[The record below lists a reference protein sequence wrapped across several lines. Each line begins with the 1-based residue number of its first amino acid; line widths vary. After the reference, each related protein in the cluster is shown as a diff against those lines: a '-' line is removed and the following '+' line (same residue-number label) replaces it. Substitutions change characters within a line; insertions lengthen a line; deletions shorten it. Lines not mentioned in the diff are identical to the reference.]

1 MPERSGND
9 ANLTLPERSGNP
21 SPPLG
26 ERLDFTP
33 VTSRT
38 VTLLDVARAAGVS
51 KSTVSDA
58 LQGSGR
64 VAEATRDRVR
74 AVAEELGYRPNS
86 AARRLRRASTGAV
99 GLHLPA
105 TATRLDY
112 YMNLAF
118 GAVERAQEDGLDMV
132 LLAPSGAAGGRIASR
147 VDGLLVIDPEPGD
160 SAVPG
165 LLDAGVPV
173 VTGERYLGPAT
184 GPSGAVVC
192 DNAASLTALLDHV
205 TERGARR
212 PALLAPSGSSA
223 WATALRATA
232 GSWGRAHGVA
242 VTLRTVPFAATPAEA
257 EAATLALLAAD
268 PAVDAVI
275 CAPDGSAPGVLRAAT
290 ALGRKVGASGTSDTS
305 GATNASGS
313 SGATSTSGA
322 IDGNGRTGEG
332 DRTEHDRSEGDRTE
346 RGGPGSP
353 GGTDAAVG
361 PVGAGLL
368 VASCVDGTATRGA
381 EPPVTAVDLRPAAYG
396 RACAELLCDIL
407 AGRAAPDTV
416 RRHSW
421 SLETRASTRP
431 PG

>member
-1 MPERSGND
+1 M
-9 ANLTLPERSGNP
+9 
-21 SPPLG
+21 
-26 ERLDFTP
+26 
-33 VTSRT
+33 TSRT
-38 VTLLDVARAAGVS
+38 VTLLDVARTAGVS
-51 KSTVSDA
+51 KSTASDA

-64 VAEATRDRVR
+64 VAEATRERVR
-74 AVAEELGYRPNS
+74 TVAAELGYRPNS

-105 TATRLDY
+105 TASRLDY

-118 GAVERAQEDGLDMV
+118 GVVERAQEDGLDVV

-147 VDGLLVIDPEPGD
+147 VDGLLLIDPEVGD

-184 GPSGAVVC
+184 GPSAAVVC

-212 PALLAPSGSSA
+212 PALLAPAGSSA

-232 GSWGRAHGVA
+232 RSWGRAHGAEV
-242 VTLRTVPFAATPAEA
+242 VLRTVPFAAAPGEA
-257 EAATLALLAAD
+257 EAAVRELLTAH

-275 CAPDGSAPGVLRAAT
+275 TAPDGSAPGVLRAAA
-290 ALGRKVGASGTSDTS
+290 ALGRTTGRLGAPAPTPGTGSDPVPRRADG
-305 GATNASGS
+305 GA
-313 SGATSTSGA
+313 
-322 IDGNGRTGEG
+322 
-332 DRTEHDRSEGDRTE
+332 
-346 RGGPGSP
+346 P
-353 GGTDAAVG
+353 
-361 PVGAGLL
+361 GLL

-407 AGRAAPDTV
+407 ADRAAPDTV
-416 RRHSW
+416 RRHAW
-421 SLETRASTRP
+421 SLETRASTGLP
-431 PG
+431 D

>member
-1 MPERSGND
+1 M
-9 ANLTLPERSGNP
+9 
-21 SPPLG
+21 
-26 ERLDFTP
+26 
-33 VTSRT
+33 TSRT

-74 AVAEELGYRPNS
+74 AVAEQLGYRPNS

-132 LLAPSGAAGGRIASR
+132 LLAPSAAAGGRIASR
-147 VDGLLVIDPEPGD
+147 VDGLLVIDPEAGD

-165 LLDAGVPV
+165 LLEAGVPV

-205 TERGARR
+205 TEHGARR

-242 VTLRTVPFAATPAEA
+242 VTLRTVPFAATPAEV
-257 EAATLALLAAD
+257 EAATRELLAAD

-275 CAPDGSAPGVLRAAT
+275 CAPDGSAPGVLRAAA
-290 ALGRKVGASGTSDTS
+290 ALGRKVGGSGGTYPGAAPTGTHRGGVLDGNDPSGTPTGTHPS
-305 GATNASGS
+305 GVPATNDP
-313 SGATSTSGA
+313 GA
-322 IDGNGRTGEG
+322 
-332 DRTEHDRSEGDRTE
+332 
-346 RGGPGSP
+346 PP
-353 GGTDAAVG
+353 GG
-361 PVGAGLL
+361 GLL

-381 EPPVTAVDLRPAAYG
+381 QPPVTAVDLRPAAYG

-407 AGRAAPDTV
+407 GGRAAPDTV
-416 RRHSW
+416 RLHAW
-421 SLETRASTRP
+421 TLETRASTAST
-431 PG
+431 G

>member
-1 MPERSGND
+1 M
-9 ANLTLPERSGNP
+9 
-21 SPPLG
+21 
-26 ERLDFTP
+26 
-33 VTSRT
+33 TSRT

-64 VAEATRDRVR
+64 VAGATRDRVR

-99 GLHLPA
+99 GLHLPG

-118 GAVERAQEDGLDMV
+118 GAVERAQEDGLDVV
-132 LLAPSGAAGGRIASR
+132 LLAPSGATGGRIASR
-147 VDGLLVIDPEPGD
+147 VDGLLVIDPEVGD

-173 VTGERYLGPAT
+173 VTGERYLGPAA

-232 GSWGRAHGVA
+232 RSWGLAHGVEVA
-242 VTLRTVPFAATPAEA
+242 LRTVPFAATPGEA
-257 EAATLALLAAD
+257 EETTRALLAAD

-275 CAPDGSAPGVLRAAT
+275 CAPDGSAPGVLRAAA
-290 ALGRKVGASGTSDTS
+290 ALGREVGGT
-305 GATNASGS
+305 GAAH
-313 SGATSTSGA
+313 
-322 IDGNGRTGEG
+322 R
-332 DRTEHDRSEGDRTE
+332 
-346 RGGPGSP
+346 RGGG
-353 GGTDAAVG
+353 
-361 PVGAGLL
+361 GLL
-368 VASCVDGTATRGA
+368 VASCVDGTATRSA
-381 EPPVTAVDLRPAAYG
+381 QPPVTAVDLRPAAYG

-407 AGRAAPDTV
+407 ADRAAPDTV
-416 RRHSW
+416 RRHAW
-421 SLETRASTRP
+421 SLETRASTG

>member
-1 MPERSGND
+1 M
-9 ANLTLPERSGNP
+9 
-21 SPPLG
+21 
-26 ERLDFTP
+26 
-33 VTSRT
+33 TSRT

-147 VDGLLVIDPEPGD
+147 VDGLLVIDPEAGD

-173 VTGERYLGPAT
+173 VTGERYLGPSA
-184 GPSGAVVC
+184 GPSAAVVC
-192 DNAASLTALLDHV
+192 DNAASLTALLDHA

-212 PALLAPSGSSA
+212 PAVLAPSGSSA

-232 GSWGRAHGVA
+232 RSWGLAHGVEVA
-242 VTLRTVPFAATPAEA
+242 LRTVPFAATPAEA
-257 EAATLALLAAD
+257 EETTRALLTAD

-275 CAPDGSAPGVLRAAT
+275 CAPDGSAPGVLRAA
-290 ALGRKVGASGTSDTS
+290 AVLGREIGTTGGGAAAAAGPPE
-305 GATNASGS
+305 NARP
-313 SGATSTSGA
+313 A
-322 IDGNGRTGEG
+322 
-332 DRTEHDRSEGDRTE
+332 
-346 RGGPGSP
+346 GP
-353 GGTDAAVG
+353 
-361 PVGAGLL
+361 GLL
-368 VASCVDGTATRGA
+368 VAACVDGPATRGA
-381 EPPVTAVDLRPAAYG
+381 VPPVTAVDLRPAAYG

-407 AGRAAPDTV
+407 ADRAAPDTV
-416 RRHSW
+416 RRHAW
-421 SLETRASTRP
+421 SLETRASTGS

>member
-1 MPERSGND
+1 M
-9 ANLTLPERSGNP
+9 
-21 SPPLG
+21 
-26 ERLDFTP
+26 
-33 VTSRT
+33 TSRT

-242 VTLRTVPFAATPAEA
+242 VTVRTVPFAATPAEA

-290 ALGRKVGASGTSDTS
+290 ALGRKVGASSPSGAC

-313 SGATSTSGA
+313 SSATSTSGA

-332 DRTEHDRSEGDRTE
+332 NRTEYDRSEGDRSEGDRSEGDRTE
-346 RGGPGSP
+346 HGGPGKPDSP
-353 GGTDAAVG
+353 GGPDVATGPAAT
-361 PVGAGLL
+361 GLL

-421 SLETRASTRP
+421 SLETRASTGS

>member
-1 MPERSGND
+1 M
-9 ANLTLPERSGNP
+9 
-21 SPPLG
+21 
-26 ERLDFTP
+26 
-33 VTSRT
+33 TSRT

-74 AVAEELGYRPNS
+74 AVAQQLGYHPNS

-147 VDGLLVIDPEPGD
+147 VDGLLLIDPEPGD

-232 GSWGRAHGVA
+232 KSWGRAHGVA

-257 EAATLALLAAD
+257 EAATRALLAAD

-275 CAPDGSAPGVLRAAT
+275 CAPDGSAPGVLRAAA
-290 ALGRKVGASGTSDTS
+290 ALGRKVGTSSATTASGTSSAPTATTASSATGTS
-305 GATNASGS
+305 RETGTGRAS
-313 SGATSTSGA
+313 
-322 IDGNGRTGEG
+322 DGTGRTHEADQTEG
-332 DRTEHDRSEGDRTE
+332 SRTEGSRSEGSEFGR
-346 RGGPGSP
+346 PGR
-353 GGTDAAVG
+353 TDAAAG

-368 VASCVDGTATRGA
+368 VASCVDGTAVRSA
-381 EPPVTAVDLRPAAYG
+381 EPPVTAVDLHPAAYG

-421 SLETRASTRP
+421 SLETRASTGP

>member
-1 MPERSGND
+1 M
-9 ANLTLPERSGNP
+9 
-21 SPPLG
+21 
-26 ERLDFTP
+26 TP
-33 VTSRT
+33 RT

-64 VAEATRDRVR
+64 VAESTRDRVR

-118 GAVERAQEDGLDMV
+118 GAVERAQEDGLDMM
-132 LLAPSGAAGGRIASR
+132 LLGPSGAAGGRIASR
-147 VDGLLVIDPEPGD
+147 VDGLLVIDPESGD

-173 VTGERYLGPAT
+173 VTGERYLGPAG

-212 PALLAPSGSSA
+212 PAVLAPSGSSA

-232 GSWGRAHGVA
+232 GSWGRARGVP

-257 EAATLALLAAD
+257 EAATRELLAAD

-275 CAPDGSAPGVLRAAT
+275 CAPDGSAPGVLRAAA
-290 ALGRKVGASGTSDTS
+290 ALGRPVGGSDGSGGGSGIGGSCGSGEGAVHQADES
-305 GATNASGS
+305 RGSGSRSGNGNGSCGEGAGPGGGGATADGS
-313 SGATSTSGA
+313 SGAPL
-322 IDGNGRTGEG
+322 I
-332 DRTEHDRSEGDRTE
+332 
-346 RGGPGSP
+346 
-353 GGTDAAVG
+353 
-361 PVGAGLL
+361 

-396 RACAELLCDIL
+396 RACAALLCDIL
-407 AGRAAPDTV
+407 AGRTAPDTV
-416 RRHSW
+416 RGHAW
-421 SLETRASTRP
+421 SLEIRASTGP
-431 PG
+431 SAAPAGP

>member
-1 MPERSGND
+1 M
-9 ANLTLPERSGNP
+9 
-21 SPPLG
+21 
-26 ERLDFTP
+26 
-33 VTSRT
+33 TSRT

-86 AARRLRRASTGAV
+86 AARRLRRSSTGAI
-99 GLHLPA
+99 GLHLPQ

-118 GAVERAQEDGLDMV
+118 GAVARAQEEGFDVV
-132 LLAPSGAAGGRIASR
+132 LLAPEGAAGGPVASR
-147 VDGLLVIDPEPGD
+147 VDGLLVIDPEVGD

-173 VTGERYLGPAT
+173 VTGERYLGPSAAPT
-184 GPSGAVVC
+184 GAVVC

-212 PALLAPSGSSA
+212 PAVLAPAGTSA
-223 WATALRATA
+223 WATALRTTA
-232 GSWGRAHGVA
+232 ASWGQEHGVDVA
-242 VTLRTVPFAATPAEA
+242 LRTVPFAATPGEA
-257 EAATLALLAAD
+257 EETTLALLRAD
-268 PAVDAVI
+268 PTVDAVI
-275 CAPDGSAPGVLRAAT
+275 CAPDGAAPGVLRAAA
-290 ALGRKVGASGTSDTS
+290 ALGRRVGGASARPGGDASVHTA
-305 GATNASGS
+305 GAASARTVGGPS
-313 SGATSTSGA
+313 ARTVGATSARTSDSASGHAAGTGDGTGA
-322 IDGNGRTGEG
+322 HPRT
-332 DRTEHDRSEGDRTE
+332 
-346 RGGPGSP
+346 P
-353 GGTDAAVG
+353 
-361 PVGAGLL
+361 LL
-368 VASCVDGTATRGA
+368 VASCVDGTATRSA

-416 RRHSW
+416 RGHAW
-421 SLETRASTRP
+421 ALETRPSTVTP
-431 PG
+431 T

>member
-1 MPERSGND
+1 M
-9 ANLTLPERSGNP
+9 
-21 SPPLG
+21 
-26 ERLDFTP
+26 
-33 VTSRT
+33 TSRT

-257 EAATLALLAAD
+257 EAATRALLAAD

-290 ALGRKVGASGTSDTS
+290 ALGRKVGATSASSACGTTSASSASEASGTS
-305 GATNASGS
+305 G
-313 SGATSTSGA
+313 
-322 IDGNGRTGEG
+322 GNGRNSEG
-332 DRTEHDRSEGDRTE
+332 GRSESA
-346 RGGPGSP
+346 GPGRP
-353 GGTDAAVG
+353 GGAAAAVG
-361 PVGAGLL
+361 PMSAGLL

-407 AGRAAPDTV
+407 ADRAAPDTV

-421 SLETRASTRP
+421 SLETRASTGS

>member
-1 MPERSGND
+1 M
-9 ANLTLPERSGNP
+9 
-21 SPPLG
+21 
-26 ERLDFTP
+26 
-33 VTSRT
+33 TSRT

-64 VAEATRDRVR
+64 VAGATRDRVR

-132 LLAPSGAAGGRIASR
+132 LLAPSGASGGRIASR
-147 VDGLLVIDPEPGD
+147 VDGLLVIDPEAGD

-173 VTGERYLGPAT
+173 VTGERYLGPAAA
-184 GPSGAVVC
+184 PSGAVVC

-205 TERGARR
+205 AERGARR
-212 PALLAPSGSSA
+212 PAVLAPSGSSA

-232 GSWGRAHGVA
+232 RSWGLAHGVEMA
-242 VTLRTVPFAATPAEA
+242 LRTVPFAATPAEA
-257 EAATLALLAAD
+257 EETTRALLTAD

-275 CAPDGSAPGVLRAAT
+275 CAPDGSTPGVLRAAA
-290 ALGRKVGASGTSDTS
+290 ALGREVGDSEKAGGSGK
-305 GATNASGS
+305 SGS
-313 SGATSTSGA
+313 
-322 IDGNGRTGEG
+322 
-332 DRTEHDRSEGDRTE
+332 
-346 RGGPGSP
+346 
-353 GGTDAAVG
+353 
-361 PVGAGLL
+361 GLL
-368 VASCVDGTATRGA
+368 VAACVDGPTTRNA

-407 AGRAAPDTV
+407 ADRAAPDTV
-416 RRHSW
+416 RRHAW
-421 SLETRASTRP
+421 SLETRASTGP
-431 PG
+431 A

>member
-1 MPERSGND
+1 M
-9 ANLTLPERSGNP
+9 
-21 SPPLG
+21 
-26 ERLDFTP
+26 
-33 VTSRT
+33 TSRT

-132 LLAPSGAAGGRIASR
+132 LLAPSGASGGRIASR
-147 VDGLLVIDPEPGD
+147 VDGLLVIDPEAGD
-160 SAVPG
+160 STVPG

-173 VTGERYLGPAT
+173 VTGERYLGPAP

-205 TERGARR
+205 TGRGARR
-212 PALLAPSGSSA
+212 PAVLAPSGSSA

-232 GSWGRAHGVA
+232 RSWGLAHGVEVA
-242 VTLRTVPFAATPAEA
+242 LRTVPFAATPAEA
-257 EAATLALLAAD
+257 EETTRALLTAD

-275 CAPDGSAPGVLRAAT
+275 CAPDGSAPGVLRAAA
-290 ALGRKVGASGTSDTS
+290 ALGREVGGSRK
-305 GATNASGS
+305 SGS
-313 SGATSTSGA
+313 
-322 IDGNGRTGEG
+322 
-332 DRTEHDRSEGDRTE
+332 
-346 RGGPGSP
+346 
-353 GGTDAAVG
+353 
-361 PVGAGLL
+361 GLL
-368 VASCVDGTATRGA
+368 VAACVDGPATRGSA
-381 EPPVTAVDLRPAAYG
+381 PPVTAVDLRPAAYG

-407 AGRAAPDTV
+407 ADRAAPDTV
-416 RRHSW
+416 RRHAW
-421 SLETRASTRP
+421 SLETRASTGP
-431 PG
+431 A

>member
-1 MPERSGND
+1 M
-9 ANLTLPERSGNP
+9 
-21 SPPLG
+21 
-26 ERLDFTP
+26 
-33 VTSRT
+33 TSRT

-257 EAATLALLAAD
+257 EAATRALLAAD

-290 ALGRKVGASGTSDTS
+290 ALGRKVGATSASEAS
-305 GATNASGS
+305 GASSACGTTSATSASG
-313 SGATSTSGA
+313 
-322 IDGNGRTGEG
+322 GNGRNGEG
-332 DRTEHDRSEGDRTE
+332 ARSESGRSE
-346 RGGPGSP
+346 SAGPGRP
-353 GGTDAAVG
+353 GGAAAAVG
-361 PVGAGLL
+361 PMSGGLL

-407 AGRAAPDTV
+407 ADRAAPDTV

-421 SLETRASTRP
+421 SLETRASTGS

>member
-1 MPERSGND
+1 M
-9 ANLTLPERSGNP
+9 
-21 SPPLG
+21 
-26 ERLDFTP
+26 
-33 VTSRT
+33 TSRT

-118 GAVERAQEDGLDMV
+118 GAVERAQEDGLDMM
-132 LLAPSGAAGGRIASR
+132 LLGPSGAAGGRIASR
-147 VDGLLVIDPEPGD
+147 VDGLLLIDPESGD

-173 VTGERYLGPAT
+173 VTGERYLGPAG

-212 PALLAPSGSSA
+212 PAVLAPSGSSA

-232 GSWGRAHGVA
+232 GSWGRARGVP

-257 EAATLALLAAD
+257 EAATRELLAAD

-275 CAPDGSAPGVLRAAT
+275 CAPDGSAPGVLRAAA
-290 ALGRKVGASGTSDTS
+290 ALGRPVGRSDGASGSDGSDGGSGRGGSGEGAVHTADES
-305 GATNASGS
+305 RGSRSGNGSGHGGEGAGPGGGGATADGS
-313 SGATSTSGA
+313 SGA
-322 IDGNGRTGEG
+322 
-332 DRTEHDRSEGDRTE
+332 
-346 RGGPGSP
+346 P
-353 GGTDAAVG
+353 
-361 PVGAGLL
+361 LL

-396 RACAELLCDIL
+396 RACAALLCDIL
-407 AGRAAPDTV
+407 AGRTAPDTV
-416 RRHSW
+416 RDHAW
-421 SLETRASTRP
+421 SLEIRASTGP
-431 PG
+431 SAAPAGP

>member
-1 MPERSGND
+1 M
-9 ANLTLPERSGNP
+9 
-21 SPPLG
+21 
-26 ERLDFTP
+26 
-33 VTSRT
+33 TSRT

-74 AVAEELGYRPNS
+74 AVARELGYRPNS

-99 GLHLPA
+99 GLYLPQ

-118 GAVERAQEDGLDMV
+118 GAVARAQEEGLDVV
-132 LLAPSGAAGGRIASR
+132 LLAPAGAASGPVGSR
-147 VDGLLVIDPEPGD
+147 VDGLLLIDPEVGD

-173 VTGERYLGPAT
+173 VTGERYLGPAA

-205 TERGARR
+205 TGRGARR
-212 PALLAPSGSSA
+212 PAVLAPAGTSA

-232 GSWGRAHGVA
+232 ASWGRAHGVEVA
-242 VTLRTVPFAATPAEA
+242 LRTVPFAATPGEA
-257 EAATLALLAAD
+257 EEATRALLSAD

-275 CAPDGSAPGVLRAAT
+275 CAPDGSAPGVLRAAA
-290 ALGRKVGASGTSDTS
+290 ALGREVGGRHGTDGTDGGSGDSSGTGDGGRLG
-305 GATNASGS
+305 GA
-313 SGATSTSGA
+313 
-322 IDGNGRTGEG
+322 
-332 DRTEHDRSEGDRTE
+332 
-346 RGGPGSP
+346 P
-353 GGTDAAVG
+353 
-361 PVGAGLL
+361 LL
-368 VASCVDGTATRGA
+368 VASCVDGTATRSS

-407 AGRAAPDTV
+407 ADRAAPDTV
-416 RRHSW
+416 RDHAW
-421 SLETRASTRP
+421 SLETRASTTP
-431 PG
+431 A

>member
-1 MPERSGND
+1 M
-9 ANLTLPERSGNP
+9 
-21 SPPLG
+21 
-26 ERLDFTP
+26 
-33 VTSRT
+33 TSRT

-74 AVAEELGYRPNS
+74 AVAQELGYRPNS

-147 VDGLLVIDPEPGD
+147 VDGLLVIDPEAGD

-184 GPSGAVVC
+184 GPSAAVVC

-212 PALLAPSGSSA
+212 PAVLAPSGSSA

-232 GSWGRAHGVA
+232 RSWGLAHGVA
-242 VTLRTVPFAATPAEA
+242 VVLRTVPFAATPAET
-257 EAATLALLAAD
+257 EETTRALLTAD

-275 CAPDGSAPGVLRAAT
+275 CAPDGSAPGVLRAAA
-290 ALGRKVGASGTSDTS
+290 ALGRKVGTAGGG
-305 GATNASGS
+305 GA
-313 SGATSTSGA
+313 AT
-322 IDGNGRTGEG
+322 
-332 DRTEHDRSEGDRTE
+332 
-346 RGGPGSP
+346 GPP
-353 GGTDAAVG
+353 EIARPAG
-361 PVGAGLL
+361 PGLL
-368 VASCVDGTATRGA
+368 VAACVDGPATRGT

-407 AGRAAPDTV
+407 ADRAAPDTV
-416 RRHSW
+416 RRHAW
-421 SLETRASTRP
+421 SLETRASTGS

>member
-1 MPERSGND
+1 M
-9 ANLTLPERSGNP
+9 
-21 SPPLG
+21 
-26 ERLDFTP
+26 
-33 VTSRT
+33 TSRT

-257 EAATLALLAAD
+257 EAATRALLAAD

-275 CAPDGSAPGVLRAAT
+275 CAPDGSAPGVLRAAA
-290 ALGRKVGASGTSDTS
+290 ALGRKVGASSACGTTSAS
-305 GATNASGS
+305 GANRAS
-313 SGATSTSGA
+313 
-322 IDGNGRTGEG
+322 DGNGRTGEG
-332 DRTEHDRSEGDRTE
+332 GRSEG
-346 RGGPGSP
+346 GGPGRP
-353 GGTDAAVG
+353 GGTDAAAG

-407 AGRAAPDTV
+407 ADRAAPDTV

-421 SLETRASTRP
+421 SLETRASTGS

>member
-1 MPERSGND
+1 M
-9 ANLTLPERSGNP
+9 
-21 SPPLG
+21 
-26 ERLDFTP
+26 
-33 VTSRT
+33 TSRT

-99 GLHLPA
+99 GLRLPA

-257 EAATLALLAAD
+257 EAATRAMLAAD

-275 CAPDGSAPGVLRAAT
+275 CAPDGSAPGVLRAAA
-290 ALGRKVGASGTSDTS
+290 ALGRKVGAISAGGTSSAHGASRASSAHEAS
-305 GATNASGS
+305 GAS
-313 SGATSTSGA
+313 
-322 IDGNGRTGEG
+322 DGNGRTGEG
-332 DRTEHDRSEGDRTE
+332 GRSEG
-346 RGGPGSP
+346 GGPGRP
-353 GGTDAAVG
+353 GGTGAAVG
-361 PVGAGLL
+361 RVGAGLL

-381 EPPVTAVDLRPAAYG
+381 EPPVTAVDLHPAAYG

-407 AGRAAPDTV
+407 ADRAAPDTV

-421 SLETRASTRP
+421 SLETRTSTGS

>member
-1 MPERSGND
+1 M
-9 ANLTLPERSGNP
+9 
-21 SPPLG
+21 
-26 ERLDFTP
+26 
-33 VTSRT
+33 TSRT

-64 VAEATRDRVR
+64 VADATRDRVR

-147 VDGLLVIDPEPGD
+147 VDGLLVIDPEAGD

-173 VTGERYLGPAT
+173 VTGERYLGPAA
-184 GPSGAVVC
+184 GPSAAVVC

-212 PALLAPSGSSA
+212 PAVLAPSGSSA

-232 GSWGRAHGVA
+232 RSWGRAHGVEVA
-242 VTLRTVPFAATPAEA
+242 LRTVPFAATPAEA
-257 EAATLALLAAD
+257 EETTRALLTAD

-275 CAPDGSAPGVLRAAT
+275 CAPDGSAPGVLRAAA
-290 ALGRKVGASGTSDTS
+290 ALGREAGRGVGLEAGLEV
-305 GATNASGS
+305 
-313 SGATSTSGA
+313 
-322 IDGNGRTGEG
+322 GRTG
-332 DRTEHDRSEGDRTE
+332 
-346 RGGPGSP
+346 GS
-353 GGTDAAVG
+353 GTT
-361 PVGAGLL
+361 GAGLL
-368 VASCVDGTATRGA
+368 VASCVDGPATRNA

-407 AGRAAPDTV
+407 ADRAAPDTV
-416 RRHSW
+416 RRHAW
-421 SLETRASTRP
+421 SLETRASTGP
-431 PG
+431 A

>member
-1 MPERSGND
+1 M
-9 ANLTLPERSGNP
+9 
-21 SPPLG
+21 
-26 ERLDFTP
+26 
-33 VTSRT
+33 TSRT

-132 LLAPSGAAGGRIASR
+132 LLARSGAAGGRIGSR
-147 VDGLLVIDPEPGD
+147 VDGLLVIDPEAGD

-165 LLDAGVPV
+165 LLDVGVPV
-173 VTGERYLGPAT
+173 VTGERYLGPAP
-184 GPSGAVVC
+184 GPSAAVVC

-232 GSWGRAHGVA
+232 RSWGLAHGVEVA
-242 VTLRTVPFAATPAEA
+242 LRTVPFAATPAEA
-257 EAATLALLAAD
+257 EETTRALLTAD

-275 CAPDGSAPGVLRAAT
+275 CAPDGSATGVLRAAA
-290 ALGRKVGASGTSDTS
+290 ALGRTVGHEAGRPDGSGRADGGRAGS
-305 GATNASGS
+305 G
-313 SGATSTSGA
+313 GA
-322 IDGNGRTGEG
+322 
-332 DRTEHDRSEGDRTE
+332 
-346 RGGPGSP
+346 
-353 GGTDAAVG
+353 
-361 PVGAGLL
+361 GAGLL
-368 VASCVDGTATRGA
+368 VAACVDGPATRNA

-407 AGRAAPDTV
+407 ADRAAPDTV
-416 RRHSW
+416 RRHAW
-421 SLETRASTRP
+421 SLETRASTGP
-431 PG
+431 A

>member
-1 MPERSGND
+1 M
-9 ANLTLPERSGNP
+9 
-21 SPPLG
+21 
-26 ERLDFTP
+26 
-33 VTSRT
+33 TSRT

-74 AVAEELGYRPNS
+74 AVAEQLGYRPNS

-99 GLHLPA
+99 GLLHLPA

-132 LLAPSGAAGGRIASR
+132 LLAPSAAAGGRIASR
-147 VDGLLVIDPEPGD
+147 VDGLLVIDPEAGD

-165 LLDAGVPV
+165 LLEAGVPV
-173 VTGERYLGPAT
+173 VTGERYLGPVT
-184 GPSGAVVC
+184 GPSGAVIC

-205 TERGARR
+205 TEHGARR

-257 EAATLALLAAD
+257 EAATRELLAAEP

-275 CAPDGSAPGVLRAAT
+275 CAPDGSAPGVLRAVA
-290 ALGRKVGASGTSDTS
+290 ALGRKVGGSGGTYPG
-305 GATNASGS
+305 GAPTGTHR
-313 SGATSTSGA
+313 GGVPDGTHRGGVP
-322 IDGNGRTGEG
+322 DGN
-332 DRTEHDRSEGDRTE
+332 D
-346 RGGPGSP
+346 P
-353 GGTDAAVG
+353 GGTPTG
-361 PVGAGLL
+361 THPSGASDGNDPSAPLRGGLL
-368 VASCVDGTATRGA
+368 VASCVDGTTTRGA
-381 EPPVTAVDLRPAAYG
+381 QPPVTAVDLRPAAYG

-407 AGRAAPDTV
+407 GGRAAPDTV
-416 RRHSW
+416 RLHAW
-421 SLETRASTRP
+421 TLETRASTAP
-431 PG
+431 TV

>member
-1 MPERSGND
+1 M
-9 ANLTLPERSGNP
+9 
-21 SPPLG
+21 
-26 ERLDFTP
+26 
-33 VTSRT
+33 TSRT

-74 AVAEELGYRPNS
+74 AVAEQLGYRPNS

-132 LLAPSGAAGGRIASR
+132 LLAPSAAAGGRIASR
-147 VDGLLVIDPEPGD
+147 VDGLLVIDPEAGD

-165 LLDAGVPV
+165 LLEAGVPV

-205 TERGARR
+205 TEHGARR

-257 EAATLALLAAD
+257 EAATRELLAAE

-275 CAPDGSAPGVLRAAT
+275 CAPDGSAPGVLRAAA
-290 ALGRKVGASGTSDTS
+290 ALGRKVGGSGGTYPGAAPTGTHRGGVLDGNDPSGTPTGAHPS
-305 GATNASGS
+305 GTPTGTHPSGVPATNDP
-313 SGATSTSGA
+313 GA
-322 IDGNGRTGEG
+322 
-332 DRTEHDRSEGDRTE
+332 
-346 RGGPGSP
+346 PP
-353 GGTDAAVG
+353 GG
-361 PVGAGLL
+361 GLL

-381 EPPVTAVDLRPAAYG
+381 QPPVTAVDLRPAAYG

-407 AGRAAPDTV
+407 GGRAAPDTV
-416 RRHSW
+416 RLHAW
-421 SLETRASTRP
+421 TLETRASTAST
-431 PG
+431 G

>member
-1 MPERSGND
+1 MPLR
-9 ANLTLPERSGNP
+9 R
-21 SPPLG
+21 
-26 ERLDFTP
+26 RLDFTP

-147 VDGLLVIDPEPGD
+147 VDGLLVIDPEAGD

-173 VTGERYLGPAT
+173 VTGERYLGPSA
-184 GPSGAVVC
+184 GPSAAVVC

-212 PALLAPSGSSA
+212 PAVLAPSGSSA

-232 GSWGRAHGVA
+232 RSWGLAHGVEVA
-242 VTLRTVPFAATPAEA
+242 LRTLPFAATPAEA
-257 EAATLALLAAD
+257 EETTRALLTTD

-290 ALGRKVGASGTSDTS
+290 ALGREVGT
-305 GATNASGS
+305 
-313 SGATSTSGA
+313 
-322 IDGNGRTGEG
+322 TG
-332 DRTEHDRSEGDRTE
+332 
-346 RGGPGSP
+346 GG
-353 GGTDAAVG
+353 GGTDGSNGTDGGTPGTPPESGTVARSG
-361 PVGAGLL
+361 PGLL
-368 VASCVDGTATRGA
+368 VAACVDGPATRGA
-381 EPPVTAVDLRPAAYG
+381 APPVTAVDLRPAAYG

-407 AGRAAPDTV
+407 ADRAAPDTV
-416 RRHSW
+416 RRHAW
-421 SLETRASTRP
+421 SLETRASTGS

>member
-1 MPERSGND
+1 M
-9 ANLTLPERSGNP
+9 
-21 SPPLG
+21 
-26 ERLDFTP
+26 
-33 VTSRT
+33 TSRT

-74 AVAEELGYRPNS
+74 AVAEDLGYRPNS
-86 AARRLRRASTGAV
+86 AARRLRHASTGAV

-242 VTLRTVPFAATPAEA
+242 VTVRTVPFAATPAEA
-257 EAATLALLAAD
+257 EAATRALLAAD

-275 CAPDGSAPGVLRAAT
+275 CAPDGSAPGVLRAAA
-290 ALGRKVGASGTSDTS
+290 ALGRKVGASG
-305 GATNASGS
+305 ASGTC
-313 SGATSTSGA
+313 GTTSTSGA
-322 IDGNGRTGEG
+322 SDENGRTGEG
-332 DRTEHDRSEGDRTE
+332 GRNEGGRSEG
-346 RGGPGSP
+346 GGPGRP

-368 VASCVDGTATRGA
+368 VASCVDGPATRGA
-381 EPPVTAVDLRPAAYG
+381 EPPVTAVDLHPAAYG

-407 AGRAAPDTV
+407 ADRAVPDTV

-421 SLETRASTRP
+421 SLETRASTGS